1 MERWFL
7 GLAGLLGAIAVA
19 AGAFGAHVL
28 EGKLTDRAL
37 ETFATAARYQL
48 THALLLALVAIVLWI
63 YPADPAPTTLGV
75 AGWAIVVGMVL
86 FCGSLYGLSF
96 GAPKILGAIAPLGGL
111 GFMLGWLSLGLTAWQ
126 WPKP

>member
-7 GLAGLLGAIAVA
+7 SIAGLLGAIAVA

-28 EGKLTDRAL
+28 DGKLTDRAL
-37 ETFATAARYQL
+37 ATFETAARYQL
-48 THALLLALVAIVLWI
+48 IHALLLGVIGLTALLRPTDFPTSLSIGGFAII
-63 YPADPAPTTLGV
+63 LGI
-75 AGWAIVVGMVL
+75 GL
-86 FCGSLYGLSF
+86 FSGSLYALSF

-111 GFMLGWLSLGLTAWQ
+111 GLIAGWICLGLAGLQ

>member
-7 GLAGLLGAIAVA
+7 SIAGLLGAIAVA

-28 EGKLTDRAL
+28 DGKLTDRAL
-37 ETFATAARYQL
+37 ATFETAARYQL
-48 THALLLALVAIVLWI
+48 IHALLLGVIGLAALLR
-63 YPADPAPTTLGV
+63 PADLPASLSIAGFAIILG
-75 AGWAIVVGMVL
+75 ISL
-86 FCGSLYGLSF
+86 FSGSLYALSF

-111 GFMLGWLSLGLTAWQ
+111 GLITGWICLGLAGLQ